1 LNKSANEN
9 EQVCKENE
17 QICKENE
24 QVCKEKKN
32 EQVCKVKNE
41 QVCKRC
47 KLLFIFHPMDT
58 FFLANQRMKS
68 QENNAH

>member
-1 LNKSANEN
+1 MKMNKSAKKMNKSAKKMN
-9 EQVCKENE
+9 KSA
-17 QICKENE
+17 K
-24 QVCKEKKN
+24 KKN